1 MHTLPDWG
9 ENSYINSNSNVNTS
23 SKIIVSNLDSPI
35 SELSNIINN
44 VLMKMIK
51 KNNLNYDQ
59 FGKIP
64 FPKEILYNQ
73 NSANGIDLDEPF

>member
-1 MHTLPDWG
+1 
-9 ENSYINSNSNVNTS
+9 
-23 SKIIVSNLDSPI
+23 
-35 SELSNIINN
+35 
-44 VLMKMIK
+44 MKMIK